1 MVVNGVKSNWCTVTS
16 GVPQGLVL
24 GPVLFDIFIDEL
36 SEGIEC
42 TFSKGADDTK
52 LWGSVNLPASKKALQ
67 RDLDRLDHWAEASGM
82 RFSKPKCWVPCFGH
96 NNPRQCY
103 RLEAEWL
110 ARCMEENDLGPLM
123 DVQLNANQ
131 RCAQVA
137 KMADGILAFTRS
149 SAASRSRRWSLLS
162 ALVRPHLEC

>member
-67 RDLDRLDHWAEASGM
+67 RDLDRLDHWAEVQQGQL
-82 RFSKPKCWVPCFGH
+82 P
-96 NNPRQCY
+96 
-103 RLEAEWL
+103 
-110 ARCMEENDLGPLM
+110 GPALWPQ
-123 DVQLNANQ
+123 QLHA
-131 RCAQVA
+131 V
-137 KMADGILAFTRS
+137 L
-149 SAASRSRRWSLLS
+149 
-162 ALVRPHLEC
+162 